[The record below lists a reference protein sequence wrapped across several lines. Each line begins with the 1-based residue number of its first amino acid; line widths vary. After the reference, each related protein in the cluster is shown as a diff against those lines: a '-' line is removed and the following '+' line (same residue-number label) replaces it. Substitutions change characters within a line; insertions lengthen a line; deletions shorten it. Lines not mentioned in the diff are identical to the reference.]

1 MRNVVSL
8 ASVLVLVFACH
19 SGKSVR
25 TSSVAPKEPI
35 MADRPNE
42 IVYAESMMPTK
53 ASELAAQPIAKYI
66 ASPVLNETE
75 YKGQLAYTNECAR
88 CHDLPN
94 LSQYPKTA
102 WAKLLPDMQRK
113 GKTDQATM
121 DLISAYVYANYE
133 K

>member
-1 MRNVVSL
+1 MKKLYPFLLILVSVV
-8 ASVLVLVFACH
+8 ACH

-25 TSSVAPKEPI
+25 TASVAPNEPI
-35 MADRPNE
+35 MADRPSE
-42 IVYAESMMPTK
+42 VVLAESIMTTK
-53 ASELAAQPIAKYI
+53 ASELAAQPMAKFI

-75 YKGQLAYTNECAR
+75 YKGQLAFTNECAR
-88 CHDLPN
+88 CHDLPI

-102 WAKLLPDMQRK
+102 WTKLLPDMQRK